1 MTEPTHVDGNA
12 VGALLHDVF
21 GADMTDR
28 RGCCD
33 ECGAIS
39 MLATLLAYRQAP
51 GDVLRCPACGAV
63 IVVVVETPARVR
75 VTFESL
81 RWMDAAASS

>member
-1 MTEPTHVDGNA
+1 
-12 VGALLHDVF
+12 
-21 GADMTDR
+21 
-28 RGCCD
+28 
-33 ECGAIS
+33 
-39 MLATLLAYRQAP
+39 MLATMLAYRQAP